1 MKPIFLSL
9 LIAIFMSTTAY
20 AEDPASGTP
29 TASPTLGPS
38 IIDDKPE
45 PEAPAEEKVLAEL
58 YVTDKLVLGMK
69 DNPEGKGKSIKLLR
83 SGMKLEVLAKE
94 GLYNKVR
101 TDDGMVGWAKSNF
114 MVRDKPAILVVDELK
129 RENGAL
135 RNEIEK
141 LKADGVAT
149 KAETK
154 TVAVEEPGNDD
165 VVKQR
170 LMELET
176 SLDEA
181 RNQLA
186 EKESELEDARA
197 GLPLAQDAS
206 LPIIASLIALFLG
219 LAIGS
224 VLVYMYFE
232 KRINQRFAGLR
243 V

>member
-1 MKPIFLSL
+1 MKKLILSL
-9 LIAIFMSTTAY
+9 LIGVFTTTIAF
-20 AEDPASGTP
+20 AEDPASGT
-29 TASPTLGPS
+29 TAPPTLGPS
-38 IIDDKPE
+38 IIEEKPE

-69 DNPEGKGKSIKLLR
+69 DNPEGTGKSIKLLR

-101 TDDGMVGWAKSNF
+101 TEDGLVGWAKGNF
-114 MVRDKPAILVVDELK
+114 MVKDKPAILVVDELK
-129 RENGAL
+129 KENDAL
-135 RNEIEK
+135 RKEIDKLRAGVVPAKVETNTVVVEK
-141 LKADGVAT
+141 PA
-149 KAETK
+149 
-154 TVAVEEPGNDD
+154 NDD

-170 LMELET
+170 LVELEA
-176 SLDEA
+176 SLNEA

-206 LPIIASLIALFLG
+206 FPIIASLIALFLG
-219 LAIGS
+219 LATGS

-232 KRINQRFAGLR
+232 KRINERFAGLR